1 MCNTTTF
8 GTTGTARHVVHRRND
23 GTACFFND
31 EDYLVY
37 LDCLQDAAARHH
49 CAIHCYVLM
58 PDRAQLLVSPEAE
71 HRLPLM
77 MRRVG
82 GRYAE
87 YVHYIYQ
94 LHGAFWE
101 HGTKFSLVDGERDLL
116 ACHRTIESAPVR
128 ACLVANPTAYRWS
141 SYSHHAHGAE
151 DAVILDHPAYLN
163 LGSTQSE
170 RQLAYHEL
178 FRQPCDDQVTPETGT
193 STHCGLAVGGDRF
206 KERIKRLVGHVRPGD
221 SASPGKTGYAAAA
234 A

>member
-1 MCNTTTF
+1 MCNANTY
-8 GTTGTARHVVHRRND
+8 GTTGTARHVIHRRND

-71 HRLPLM
+71 HGLTVM
-77 MRRVG
+77 MRCAG

-87 YVHYIYQ
+87 YMHYIYQ
-94 LHGAFWE
+94 HHGAFWE
-101 HGTKFSLVDGERDLL
+101 HGTKFSMVDGGRDLL

-128 ACLVANPTAYRWS
+128 ACLAADPAGYRWS
-141 SYSHHAHGAE
+141 SYHHHADGHE
-151 DAVILDHPAYLN
+151 DAVVRDHPSYLK
-163 LGSTQSE
+163 LGATPKE
-170 RQLAYHEL
+170 RQAAYRKS
-178 FRQPCDDQVTPETGT
+178 FQQPPDEGMPGE
-193 STHCGLAVGGDRF
+193 GGIAGGRL
-206 KERIKRLVGHVRPGD
+206 EQGIARLVGRAQRSG
-221 SASPGKTGYAAAA
+221 AGYPLMAGHAAAA

>member
-1 MCNTTTF
+1 MCNAI
-8 GTTGTARHVVHRRND
+8 TTGTNARQVVHRRND

-37 LDCLQDAAARHH
+37 LDLLQEAAARHH

-77 MRRVG
+77 MRCAG

-101 HGTKFSLVDGERDLL
+101 HGAKFSLIEGGRDVL
-116 ACHRTIESAPVR
+116 ASHRAIESAPAR
-128 ACLVANPTAYRWS
+128 AGLVTGPSDYRWS
-141 SYSHHAHGAE
+141 SYHHHALGRE
-151 DAVILDHPAYLN
+151 DALVCDHPAYLG
-163 LGSTQSE
+163 LGAGPRE
-170 RQLAYHEL
+170 RQAAYRKSFDRAPEVERLAGREQRRDSRY
-178 FRQPCDDQVTPETGT
+178 P
-193 STHCGLAVGGDRF
+193 LAAGC
-206 KERIKRLVGHVRPGD
+206 
-221 SASPGKTGYAAAA
+221 AAAA
-234 A
+234 